1 MGLFELHSKYKPTG
15 DQPQAIEKLVAGLRE
30 ELDFQ
35 TLLGVTGSGKTFT
48 MANIIAQMDRPALII
63 AHNKTLAAQLAQE
76 FKEFFPN
83 NAVHYFVSYYDYYQP
98 EAYVV
103 KTGAYIEKEAT
114 INEEIDRLRHAA
126 TESLLTRRDV
136 IIVASVSCIY
146 GIGEVDQY
154 RDQALKIEVGKNY
167 VLENLLQELVA
178 MQFVRSTAEWKP
190 GMFLVKGDILEIWP
204 SSSEEIIR
212 LDFFGDELENI
223 TRIEHLTNERLENLE
238 EILIFPAK
246 HFVTEKGIIDEV
258 LPKIKAEMESQVEF
272 FQKNGKLVEAERIK
286 MRTEY
291 DMEMMAEVGY
301 VNGIENY
308 SMYLGGRNPG
318 DAPATLI
325 EFFRQ
330 SNKDGGFLT
339 FIDESHITISQIG
352 GMYA

>member
-1 MGLFELHSKYKPTG
+1 MPLFQLHSKYKPTG
-15 DQPQAIEKLVAGLRE
+15 DQPKAIKTLIDSIKDGN
-30 ELDFQ
+30 DFQ

-48 MANIIAQMDRPALII
+48 MANIIAELDRPALIL

-114 INEEIDRLRHAA
+114 INDEIDRLRHAA

-154 RDQALKIEVGKNY
+154 EAQVMRIETGKEY
-167 VLENLLQELVA
+167 ILENLIRELVA

-190 GMFLVKGDILEIWP
+190 GMFLLKGDILEIWP

-212 LDFFGDELENI
+212 VEFFGDEVEKI
-223 TRIEHLTNERLENLE
+223 TKIEHLTNVVLETLE
-238 EILIFPAK
+238 VANIFPAK
-246 HFVTEKGIIDEV
+246 HFVTEKGIIEEV
-258 LPKIKAEMESQVEF
+258 LPKIKAEMEQQVEF
-272 FQKNGKLVEAERIK
+272 FQSVGKIVEAERIK
-286 MRTEY
+286 MRVEY
-291 DMEMMAEVGY
+291 DMEMMAETGY

-308 SMYLGGRNPG
+308 SMYLGN
-318 DAPATLI
+318 
-325 EFFRQ
+325 RQ
-330 SNKDGGFLT
+330 P
-339 FIDESHITISQIG
+339 
-352 GMYA
+352 